1 MNPKVKQFLDEA
13 KAKERAEFEKQR
25 DAHLVKL
32 GLVDEEKS
40 TIEYSE
46 RYSLEMGFV
55 NYDSQKDKY
64 YKGTV
69 VPVEV
74 TDEEYEQIKRYTAPK
89 VQTVADSNDEANSAE
104 VFLANVNNIVR
115 VIVIVSSIAIAIFAL
130 SEGMLMLLL
139 VGVLILLGGLIVT
152 ATTKVLL
159 NISNNL
165 HEINSKL
172 KDRE

>member
-25 DAHLVKL
+25 DAHLMKL

-40 TIEYSE
+40 TIEYSDSFLPA
-46 RYSLEMGFV
+46 RGFDK
-55 NYDSQKDKY
+55 YDRELNKY
-64 YKGTV
+64 YKS
-69 VPVEV
+69 VPAPIEV
-74 TDEEYEQIKRYTAPK
+74 TDDEYELIKRYSATKPQAILNNDAETFLDK
-89 VQTVADSNDEANSAE
+89 VNSIVTCVSILASIVLVALALIDESWTLFWGA
-104 VFLANVNNIVR
+104 V
-115 VIVIVSSIAIAIFAL
+115 VIAIVS
-130 SEGMLMLLL
+130 
-139 VGVLILLGGLIVT
+139 LISSAAV
-152 ATTKVLL
+152 KVLL